1 MKTKLINELKTDG
14 PAKCQKL
21 LDPEIKAKIK
31 ASISV
36 CLLGTWVR
44 VDRYCKNMAGAQ
56 GNRDEKIRNRYHGR
70 NDELASSI
78 IGRVE
83 ERTGANIAPPVD
95 RSITTLWVGG
105 VDESLRCVSI
115 YSRLLKS
122 GRL

>member
-1 MKTKLINELKTDG
+1 MKTKLVNELKTDG

-31 ASISV
+31 ESISV
-36 CLLGTWVR
+36 CLLGFRPR
-44 VDRYCKNMAGAQ
+44 VGWPYEIRTRAQ

-83 ERTGANIAPPVD
+83 ERAGANIAPPVD
-95 RSITTLWVGG
+95 KSITTLWIGG
-105 VDESLRCVSI
+105 IDESLRCQ
-115 YSRLLKS
+115 LP
-122 GRL
+122 